1 MRGFFAQFSR
11 LSDSEM
17 KEMLLPRL
25 WNQHD
30 KRRDQHDSEGLGM
43 TWPRYF
49 STLGYSTG
57 RTLGLWLACLA
68 IGVAALPPAGL
79 ADTIYLKNGHKIIA
93 QVTREDA
100 KQVVY
105 EIPGGELTIPRTI
118 VDHIE
123 KSPLPEPEAASEN
136 SASRSSSAREVPLPA
151 SPLAETSP
159 EDNSPVIKD
168 GAVDEAYLQGLEED
182 MLHTS
187 APDKAPLL
195 KQAFQ
200 QAGVFLVR
208 KGDADGAIQHYAE
221 ALKFFPND
229 LALTLAL
236 GYLDVTESH
245 YLEAIDLLLPA
256 SDRYPESA
264 DILLLL
270 GSAFYGMENL
280 DQALSAW
287 NKALALHD
295 DPRLRAAID
304 KAEREQA
311 VAGSYQEL
319 RSEHFLLR
327 YEGQENEKLSEEVL
341 NSLEGSFRDLVLD
354 LDYFPRETIVVLL
367 YPNQAF
373 QDITRS
379 PKWVGA
385 LNDGKIRVPVSGL
398 NQMDT
403 ELARVLK
410 HELTHSFVR
419 QITVGR
425 CPTWFNEGLA
435 QLEEGATSASLG
447 TTLARAL
454 ATGDLPAFQ
463 ALEGPFTSLPPE
475 LIGLVYG
482 KSLAAL
488 EYLRDTY
495 GMGEI
500 RRLLRALPSNP
511 DLNSLFQDKLRLSYP
526 AFEQEVGNYVVK
538 RYGA

>member
-1 MRGFFAQFSR
+1 MARQTVPWLKFALLAVALAVVSR
-11 LSDSEM
+11 
-17 KEMLLPRL
+17 
-25 WNQHD
+25 
-30 KRRDQHDSEGLGM
+30 
-43 TWPRYF
+43 
-49 STLGYSTG
+49 
-57 RTLGLWLACLA
+57 
-68 IGVAALPPAGL
+68 AGL
-79 ADTIYLKNGHKIIA
+79 ADTIYLKNGHKIVA
-93 QVTREDA
+93 QVTRQDA
-100 KQVVY
+100 KQIVY
-105 EIPGGELTIPRTI
+105 EIPGGELTIPRAI

-123 KSPLPEPEAASEN
+123 KSPLPAQEATSEN
-136 SASRSSSAREVPLPA
+136 SANPPASAREVPLPP
-151 SPLAETSP
+151 SPLAESSAVG
-159 EDNSPVIKD
+159 DSPVIKD
-168 GAVDEAYLQGLEED
+168 GAVDEAYLQRLEDD
-182 MLHTS
+182 MLRSS
-187 APDKAPLL
+187 APDNALLL

-208 KGDADGAIQHYAE
+208 QGQVESAIQHYSE

-236 GYLDVTESH
+236 GYLDVSQSH
-245 YLEAIDLLLPA
+245 YLEAMDLLLPA
-256 SDRYPESA
+256 SDRHPESG

-270 GSAFYGMENL
+270 GSAYYGMENL
-280 DQALSAW
+280 DQAIAEW

-295 DPRLRAAID
+295 DPRLRAAVD

-327 YEGQENEKLSEEVL
+327 YEGHETEKLSEEVL
-341 NSLEGSFRDLVLD
+341 NSLEGSFQDLVLD
-354 LDYFPRETIVVLL
+354 LDYSPREIIVVLL

-373 QDITRS
+373 RDITRS
-379 PKWVGA
+379 PTWVGA

-398 NQMDT
+398 TQMDA

-419 QITVGR
+419 QITLGR

-435 QLEEGATSASLG
+435 QLEEGATTASLG
-447 TTLARAL
+447 TTLARAM
-454 ATGDLPAFQ
+454 ASGQLPSLQ
-463 ALEGPFTSLPPE
+463 ALEGPFTSLPSD
-475 LIGLVYG
+475 LVGFVYG

-500 RRLLRALPSNP
+500 RRLLRALPASS
-511 DLNSLFQDKLRLSYP
+511 DLNTLLQDELRLSYP
-526 AFEQEVGNYVVK
+526 ALEQEVANYVVK